1 MSSLFPVPTVLRYRY
16 PNNSD
21 GKMFVLEE
29 SAEENISYFQR
40 DGPRLG
46 MAILCAVMTL
56 FASATGYHNAL
67 ALVSTAWVL
76 SGMTAFV
83 GPSMSI
89 RGCAFLLF
97 TFQVRRCLM
106 KPSECCLPVLTK
118 KGHNRTCARG
128 LCHLSTLLSSRY

>member
-16 PNNSD
+16 PNNFD
-21 GKMFVLEE
+21 G
-29 SAEENISYFQR
+29 SEENISYFQR

-56 FASATGYHNAL
+56 LASATGYHNAL
-67 ALVSTAWVL
+67 ALVSTAWIL

-83 GPSMSI
+83 GPIMSI

-97 TFQVRRCLM
+97 AFQVRR
-106 KPSECCLPVLTK
+106 
-118 KGHNRTCARG
+118 A
-128 LCHLSTLLSSRY
+128 